1 MDNNTNNAPGG
12 APVRHKLKKV
22 KRPIKRAGSADV
34 LSIPPKTTE
43 GGFAQRPAQNTA
55 PAMTAAT
62 ASQNAAILQESQAST
77 PEKIDAFSLDA
88 FLDNDNLPT
97 IQQDTRL
104 QQNNFERGFIR
115 DEDINPTPPSW
126 KDRMVVGD
134 LYTGFAVFITAAV
147 FLLFGIMFAKIF
159 LSGPTTVQNGL
170 QGVVINS
177 EVPRGRARCGVAEK
191 TQGCVLYIMNP
202 QRQDLNGRDFYD
214 LAAQLTGRQR
224 FMIETG
230 NMRYSSIKIKP
241 GEIAQLNIP
250 PLQ

>member
-1 MDNNTNNAPGG
+1 MDNINKAPGG
-12 APVRHKLKKV
+12 TPVRHKLKKV
-22 KRPIKRAGSADV
+22 KRPIKRPVSTPET
-34 LSIPPKTTE
+34 LSVPPKTTE
-43 GGFAQRPAQNTA
+43 FAAPRPDQSIA
-55 PAMTAAT
+55 PAMTSSAA
-62 ASQNAAILQESQAST
+62 AEEHQAPV
-77 PEKIDAFSLDA
+77 PEKMDAFSLDA
-88 FLDNDNLPT
+88 FLDGDNLPA

-134 LYTGFAVFITAAV
+134 LYTGFAVFVTAAV

-191 TQGCVLYIMNP
+191 HRAVFCIL
-202 QRQDLNGRDFYD
+202 
-214 LAAQLTGRQR
+214 
-224 FMIETG
+224 
-230 NMRYSSIKIKP
+230 
-241 GEIAQLNIP
+241 
-250 PLQ
+250 

>member
-1 MDNNTNNAPGG
+1 MNNMNGSPSD

-22 KRPIKRAGSADV
+22 KRPIKRPIANPET
-34 LSIPPKTTE
+34 LSVPPKASE
-43 GGFAQRPAQNTA
+43 SNFASMQSQSVP
-55 PAMTAAT
+55 PAMTVAAAT
-62 ASQNAAILQESQAST
+62 NFVSEQPDASQ
-77 PEKIDAFSLDA
+77 EKVDAFNLDA

-97 IQQDTRL
+97 IRQDARL
-104 QQNNFERGFIR
+104 QQNNFERNFVS
-115 DEDINPTPPSW
+115 DEDLVPARQSW
-126 KDRMVVGD
+126 REKMMVGD

-191 TQGCVLYIMNP
+191 AQGCVLYIMNP

>member
-1 MDNNTNNAPGG
+1 MDNINKAPGG
-12 APVRHKLKKV
+12 TPVRHKLKKV
-22 KRPIKRAGSADV
+22 KRPIKRPVSTPET
-34 LSIPPKTTE
+34 LSVPPKTTE
-43 GGFAQRPAQNTA
+43 FAAPRPDQSIA
-55 PAMTAAT
+55 PAMTSSAA
-62 ASQNAAILQESQAST
+62 AEEHQAPV
-77 PEKIDAFSLDA
+77 PEKMDAFSLDA
-88 FLDNDNLPT
+88 FLDGDNLPA
-97 IQQDTRL
+97 IQQDTSL

-134 LYTGFAVFITAAV
+134 LYTGFAVFVTAAV

>member
-1 MDNNTNNAPGG
+1 MDNINKAPGG
-12 APVRHKLKKV
+12 TPVRHKLKKV
-22 KRPIKRAGSADV
+22 KRPIKRPVSTPET
-34 LSIPPKTTE
+34 LSVPPKTTE
-43 GGFAQRPAQNTA
+43 FAAPRPDQSIA
-55 PAMTAAT
+55 PAMTSSAA
-62 ASQNAAILQESQAST
+62 AEEHQAPM
-77 PEKIDAFSLDA
+77 PEKMDAFSLDA
-88 FLDNDNLPT
+88 FLDGDNLPA

-134 LYTGFAVFITAAV
+134 LYTGFAVFVTAAV

-191 TQGCVLYIMNP
+191 DPEQA
-202 QRQDLNGRDFYD
+202 RQALQQAVKNWDETSSAQAAGDLLFAAANAMR
-214 LAAQLTGRQR
+214 LAGVDAEEALTFAAKR
-224 FMIETG
+224 FTRRLEADET
-230 NMRYSSIKIKP
+230 
-241 GEIAQLNIP
+241 
-250 PLQ
+250 